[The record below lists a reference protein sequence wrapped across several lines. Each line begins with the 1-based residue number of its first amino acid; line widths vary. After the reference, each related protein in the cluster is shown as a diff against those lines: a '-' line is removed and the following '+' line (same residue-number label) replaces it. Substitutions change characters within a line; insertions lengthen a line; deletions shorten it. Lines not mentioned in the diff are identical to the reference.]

1 MTNTRQQKPTFVK
14 KRNMSI
20 ATLKTK
26 YNKPNSFAV
35 LKENVKWLIFI
46 KTEKCQELKKHEVSV

>member
-1 MTNTRQQKPTFVK
+1 
-14 KRNMSI
+14 MSI

-46 KTEKCQELKKHEVSV
+46 KTEKCQE